1 MTLTVKIFLHVKNIL
16 TGISYYFVY
25 NLMKK
30 YEHIPIVCTSL
41 VVGPT
46 FLLHHY
52 IKKTSIGFKSLENSI
67 YPNKKNI

>member
-30 YEHIPIVCTSL
+30 YEHITYSLYQFSCTANIFTSSL
-41 VVGPT
+41 
-46 FLLHHY
+46 H
-52 IKKTSIGFKSLENSI
+52 
-67 YPNKKNI
+67 KKNIHWF